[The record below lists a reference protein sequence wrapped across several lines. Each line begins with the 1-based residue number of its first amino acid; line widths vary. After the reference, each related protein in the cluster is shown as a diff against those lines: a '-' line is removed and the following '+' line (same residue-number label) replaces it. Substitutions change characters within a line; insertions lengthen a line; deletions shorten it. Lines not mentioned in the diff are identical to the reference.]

1 MRLSLKAVAS
11 LERGFLVG
19 VDVSD
24 TEMCDPDRDL
34 TGGAGGAV
42 FGRTA
47 CVGGK
52 REEADDVL
60 FGRMGM
66 AEGLED
72 GGLINGGTGLDG
84 DSGSGLDASLITGLL
99 PLDLIIEKFK
109 INVKKRDA

>member
-1 MRLSLKAVAS
+1 
-11 LERGFLVG
+11 
-19 VDVSD
+19 
-24 TEMCDPDRDL
+24 
-34 TGGAGGAV
+34 
-42 FGRTA
+42 
-47 CVGGK
+47 
-52 REEADDVL
+52 
-60 FGRMGM
+60 M